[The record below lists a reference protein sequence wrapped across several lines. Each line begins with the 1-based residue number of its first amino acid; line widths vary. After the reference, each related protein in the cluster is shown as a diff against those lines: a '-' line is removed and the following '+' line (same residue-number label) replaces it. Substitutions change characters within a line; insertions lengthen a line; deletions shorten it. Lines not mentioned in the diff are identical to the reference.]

1 MSKLSLKKESITKQ
15 AKLLHGSSVPRFCIW
30 SYLTIP
36 GYLAAGVE
44 HNIRCEHTEVK
55 HPVTLNLAAFSHS
68 VTATVVQYRTFLPM
82 LTINTLG
89 TINLCV
95 FKEKQ
100 TNKKPNLLV
109 VLKAANEM
117 SQYLCGSGRKNKRR
131 NCAVKML
138 IRKLVTSICIIMNMI
153 KKIPPRTY

>member
-68 VTATVVQYRTFLPM
+68 VPATVVQYRTFLPIH
-82 LTINTLG
+82 LEQLI
-89 TINLCV
+89 C
-95 FKEKQ
+95 
-100 TNKKPNLLV
+100 
-109 VLKAANEM
+109 A
-117 SQYLCGSGRKNKRR
+117 YLRKNKQT
-131 NCAVKML
+131 K
-138 IRKLVTSICIIMNMI
+138 SPIC
-153 KKIPPRTY
+153 